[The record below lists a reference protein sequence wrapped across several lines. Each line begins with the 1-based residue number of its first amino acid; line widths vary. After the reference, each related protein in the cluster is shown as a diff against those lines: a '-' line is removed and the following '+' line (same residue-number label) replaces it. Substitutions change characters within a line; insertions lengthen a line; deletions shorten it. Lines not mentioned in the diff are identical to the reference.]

1 MSMTRDELTKMHEQY
16 ERDLRDSRVHWHE
29 TTQCP
34 QWSFDEAKVELEY
47 IQSVNPVSPGENF
60 NHDPNC
66 FATYCRMQ
74 ERQIY
79 QSGFPLL
86 TMDVENCRLIAER
99 MRESIVEGMQES
111 IDGAATELKW

>member
-16 ERDLRDSRVHWHE
+16 ERDLRDSH
-29 TTQCP
+29 T
-34 QWSFDEAKVELEY
+34 QWSFEEVKIKLDY
-47 IQSVNPVSPGENF
+47 IKGIDPLSPGENF

-111 IDGAATELKW
+111 IDGAETELKW